1 MHLSG
6 NHFLLLVEVKVNQNL
21 LQKHYYALQVS
32 LKRISLMPEKRIP
45 DEKPPN
51 LILQRLL
58 V

>member
-32 LKRISLMPEKRIP
+32 LERIALMPEKNIP
-45 DEKPPN
+45 D

>member
-1 MHLSG
+1 MSG
-6 NHFLLLVEVKVNQNL
+6 NHFFLLAEVKVNQNL

-32 LKRISLMPEKRIP
+32 VKSISLMPEKRIP

>member
-6 NHFLLLVEVKVNQNL
+6 NHFLLLVEVKVNQHL

-45 DEKPPN
+45 DEN
-51 LILQRLL
+51 LQI
-58 V
+58 